1 METICVKGMAVK
13 TYGNVPVAGEK
24 APQFKLVDKDL
35 NEISEKSFAGKRIV
49 LNVFPS
55 LDTPVCAA
63 SVRRFNK
70 EASMFKNTAVVCVSM
85 DLPFA
90 ISRFCTAEGIDGVVA
105 ASAFRSPDFGKDY
118 GLTMVDGPLAGLL
131 ARAVFIIDENGNIIY
146 SDLVE
151 EITHEPDYDG
161 AIYVLKND

>member
-1 METICVKGMAVK
+1 METIYFKGEAVH
-13 TYGNVPVAGEK
+13 TYGNVPVAGAK
-24 APQFKLVDKDL
+24 APAFKLTDRNLKQLTEHD
-35 NEISEKSFAGKRIV
+35 FDGKRIV

-55 LDTPVCAA
+55 LDTAVCAA

-70 EASMFKNTAVVCVSM
+70 EAAKFKDTIVLCVSM

-90 ISRFCTAEGIDGVVA
+90 MSRFCTAEGIDNVTPV
-105 ASAFRSPDFGKDY
+105 SAFRSYEFGKDY
-118 GLTMVDGPLAGLL
+118 GLTMTDGPLAGLL
-131 ARAVFIIDENGNIIY
+131 ARAVIIIDSNRNVIY

-161 AIYVLKND
+161 AIYVLTND

>member
-1 METICVKGMAVK
+1 
-13 TYGNVPVAGEK
+13 
-24 APQFKLVDKDL
+24 
-35 NEISEKSFAGKRIV
+35 
-49 LNVFPS
+49 
-55 LDTPVCAA
+55 
-63 SVRRFNK
+63 
-70 EASMFKNTAVVCVSM
+70 MFKNTAVVCVSM

>member
-1 METICVKGMAVK
+1 METIFFNGTAVK

-24 APQFKLVDKDL
+24 APDFKLVNKELKELSFKDF
-35 NEISEKSFAGKRIV
+35 EGKRIV

-55 LDTPVCAA
+55 LDTAVCAA
-63 SVRRFNK
+63 SVRRFNQ
-70 EASMFKNTAVVCVSM
+70 EAAKFKNTVVLCVSM

-90 ISRFCTAEGIDGVVA
+90 MTRFCTAEGIDGVVP
-105 ASAFRSPDFGKDY
+105 ASAFRSPDFGKEY

-131 ARAVFIIDENGNIIY
+131 ARAVIIIDENRNVIY
-146 SDLVE
+146 SDLVD

-161 AIYVLKND
+161 AFYVLTND

>member
-1 METICVKGMAVK
+1 METIFFNGTAVK

-24 APQFKLVDKDL
+24 APDFKLVNKELKELSFKDF
-35 NEISEKSFAGKRIV
+35 EGKRIV

-55 LDTPVCAA
+55 LDTAVCAA
-63 SVRRFNK
+63 SVRRFNQ
-70 EASMFKNTAVVCVSM
+70 EAAKFKNTVVLCVSM

-90 ISRFCTAEGIDGVVA
+90 MTRFCTAEGIDGVVPT
-105 ASAFRSPDFGKDY
+105 SAFRSPDFGKEY

-131 ARAVFIIDENGNIIY
+131 ARAVIIIDENRNVIY
-146 SDLVE
+146 SDLVD

-161 AIYVLKND
+161 AFYVLTND

>member
-1 METICVKGMAVK
+1 METIFFNGTAVK

-24 APQFKLVDKDL
+24 APDFKLVNKELKELSFKDF
-35 NEISEKSFAGKRIV
+35 EGKRIV

-55 LDTPVCAA
+55 LDTAVCAA
-63 SVRRFNK
+63 SVRRFNQ
-70 EASMFKNTAVVCVSM
+70 EAAKFKNTVVLCVSM

-90 ISRFCTAEGIDGVVA
+90 MSRFCTAEGIEGVVP
-105 ASAFRSPDFGKDY
+105 ASAFRSPDFGKEY

-131 ARAVFIIDENGNIIY
+131 ARAVIIIDENRNVIY
-146 SDLVE
+146 SDLVD

-161 AIYVLKND
+161 AFYVLTND